1 MIGDDASTAV
11 LQILKELIQISNS
24 IAEGHS
30 RRKSEEKPKRPYIKY
45 GKLKKADFNKM
56 RNEGV
61 SFRHI
66 TVPKE
71 QLDDLEKE
79 LKELGGTFFV
89 SRISDKNTAVIAVP
103 ENQTDLA
110 NTVMKTVIE
119 GQLQKQND
127 SLVIHEGGEML
138 DERAQRAAQKVFIDH
153 DIPVISFRTNEDKY
167 INIVGKD
174 CEKQY
179 EQAMNEVR
187 DICRELAGS
196 RLTHFELVQSFD
208 KPDKTAEIVTLE
220 EAAAIQNKV
229 PNVRICRDG
238 DNIIAFYD
246 TSRAGEVAKAKDSIE
261 HSHERTDDFIIDI
274 MDNTI
279 HMDVSTLVKDETP
292 DKYFVRIPNTAG
304 KDYMWVNK
312 SECGEL
318 FGGKTLSTKLD
329 FTKNYAVFDSEGN
342 SKGERR
348 GDDLARCYNTRNPHA
363 NKDTEIL
370 SYSSGIERIDLFDSR
385 KKQVISLDIE
395 PASEIKRKLLNIGI
409 EEQTAK
415 DLLKNINEKLSE
427 DKKRIFAYIEEKVDV
442 VYSDIPNIGIYLAQA
457 QLSQLVVGK
466 TAVGNIPQDRGE
478 HCLVTNGDSYAV
490 ITPSDAADV
499 KSKLTALGFSE
510 VTVKELADEIMKN
523 TPEKEV
529 NEKIQPERFD
539 SRNIELRNFSF
550 SIADDNI
557 LLVSENEDTY
567 KYIDIE
573 KNTDIGSLEKA
584 LREHFGVD
592 EITAAEIIN
601 TFTNKNML
609 APEIEKAIK
618 DEAGKI
624 NISSLTENYIRV
636 QNGEKAVIINKN
648 SFDSDKLLSIGI
660 TAKTAAVIEK
670 SFGISKKNADKDRP
684 VFSTLSQLKENAHKL
699 YEGIKGLAGKDEPI
713 LEEDNNRQVL

>member
-30 RRKSEEKPKRPYIKY
+30 RRKSEEKPKRPHIKY

-56 RNEGV
+56 RNEGI

-110 NTVMKTVIE
+110 NTAMKSVIE
-119 GQLQKQND
+119 GQLEKQND
-127 SLVIHEGGEML
+127 SLVIHEGNEML
-138 DERAQRAAQKVFIDH
+138 DEREQRAAQKIFIEH
-153 DIPVISFRTNEDKY
+153 DIPVISFRTNDDKY

-179 EQAMNEVR
+179 AQAMNEVR
-187 DICRELAGS
+187 NICRELDNS
-196 RLTHFELVQSFD
+196 SFIHFEQVQSFD

-220 EAAAIQNKV
+220 EAAAIQSKV
-229 PNVRICRDG
+229 PNVRICRDS

-246 TSRAGEVAKAKDSIE
+246 TSRAGEVAKAKENIE

-279 HMDVSTLVKDETP
+279 HMDISTLVKDETP

-312 SECGEL
+312 SECDEL

-329 FTKNYAVFDSEGN
+329 FTKSYAVFDSEGN

-363 NKDTEIL
+363 NKNTEII

-385 KKQVISLDIE
+385 KNQVISLGIE
-395 PASEIKRKLLNIGI
+395 PASEIKRKLLKIGI

-415 DLLKNINEKLSE
+415 DILKNINEKLSG
-427 DKKRIFAYIEEKVDV
+427 DKKRIFAYTEEKVDV
-442 VYSDIPNIGIYLAQA
+442 VYADIPNIGIYLAQA

-466 TAVGNIPQDRGE
+466 TAVGNIPQDNGE

-523 TPEKEV
+523 TPEKEAD
-529 NEKIQPERFD
+529 EKIQPERFD

-550 SIADDNI
+550 SIAKDNI

-573 KNTDIGSLEKA
+573 KNTDIVSLEKA

-601 TFTNKNML
+601 TFADKKTIT
-609 APEIEKAIK
+609 PDTEKTIK

-636 QNGEKAVIINKN
+636 QNGEKSVIINKN
-648 SFDSDKLLSIGI
+648 SFDADKLISIGI

-670 SFGISKKNADKDRP
+670 SFGISRKNADKGRP

-699 YEGIKGLAGKDEPI
+699 YEGIKGLAGKEEPE
-713 LEEDNNRQVL
+713 LEDNNRQVL